1 MAYDAKI
8 DSAKMAA
15 DLTGIAD
22 AIREKSGGT
31 TQLAFPAGFV
41 AEVKR
46 IDTGTRDYEA
56 LTNKP
61 QINSVTLIGNK
72 TSGQLGLADAYEL
85 ATSAQIDSLF

>member
-1 MAYDAKI
+1 MSYDAKI
-8 DSAKMAA
+8 DSSKMAA

-31 TQLAFPAGFV
+31 DQLAFPSGFV
-41 AEVKR
+41 AEVRR

-56 LTNKP
+56 LANKP
-61 QINSVTLIGNK
+61 QINSVILIGNK
-72 TSGQLGLADAYEL
+72 TSGQLGLGDAYEL